1 MSELALDLER
11 GTVGAVPLDPSV
23 LDAAGELA
31 LAETADEPIEPDA
44 PADEPVERDALADTP
59 AAAALGEVAA
69 SLPVLPVLAA
79 HVRDVARHVE
89 SQVVEVCNGFQGM
102 AERARASVSQAA
114 SSLHDEHGGE
124 GLEELVSSS
133 AATVEGLLRR
143 IVRGSELSASGVAR
157 MGTIANDIDRVVK
170 SLSSVDD
177 IAMSTRI
184 LAVNARI
191 EAVRVGE
198 QGRGFAVVADEISQL
213 ARSSKHVADSIR
225 EIAERV
231 THDVA
236 SAVKEL
242 REMASADM
250 AQVELS
256 KREVEG
262 TLQRLSAAHRT
273 MGRSLADAAATS
285 EQLAGDIARAVIA
298 MQFQDRVS
306 QQLGHVAD
314 ALAIVHDGLEVSLG
328 SIAPSAVSTRDPEL
342 ESHLDMLAGLDVSA
356 RPGAIGA
363 SAGTP
368 DPGDL
373 GDDVELF

>member
-1 MSELALDLER
+1 MSELGHVD
-11 GTVGAVPLDPSV
+11 
-23 LDAAGELA
+23 ELA
-31 LAETADEPIEPDA
+31 MQVAVLVEPATIEAHVEPERAEPGARVDT
-44 PADEPVERDALADTP
+44 LAD
-59 AAAALGEVAA
+59 AALGEVAA
-69 SLPVLPVLAA
+69 SLPVLPVLAT
-79 HVRDVARHVE
+79 HVRDGARHVE
-89 SQVVEVCNGFQGM
+89 SQVVEVCNGFHGM

-114 SSLHDEHGGE
+114 SSLHDEQGGE

-133 AATVEGLLRR
+133 AATVEGLLQR
-143 IVRGSELSASGVAR
+143 IVRGSELSASGVVR
-157 MGTIANDIDRVVK
+157 MGTIAHDIDRVVK
-170 SLSSVDD
+170 SLTSVDD

-198 QGRGFAVVADEISQL
+198 MGRGFAVVADEISQL

-231 THDVA
+231 TKDVA

-262 TLQRLSAAHRT
+262 TLERLSAAHRT

-314 ALAIVHDGLEVSLG
+314 ALAIVHDGLEG
-328 SIAPSAVSTRDPEL
+328 SVAAIAPSGAPTRRPEL
-342 ESHLDMLAGLDVSA
+342 ERHLEMLAGLDVAA
-356 RPGAIGA
+356 RPGVIGGGA
-363 SAGTP
+363 TAAADGS
-368 DPGDL
+368 L

>member
-1 MSELALDLER
+1 M
-11 GTVGAVPLDPSV
+11 GAEVAPGAPDVPDATASAAPDP
-23 LDAAGELA
+23 
-31 LAETADEPIEPDA
+31 LAE
-44 PADEPVERDALADTP
+44 VVS
-59 AAAALGEVAA
+59 EVAA
-69 SLPVLPVLAA
+69 SLPALEA
-79 HVRDVARHVE
+79 HVREVARHVE
-89 SQVVEVCNGFQGM
+89 TQVVEVCTGFQGM
-102 AERARASVSQAA
+102 AERARASVSHAA
-114 SSLHDEHGGE
+114 ASLHDEHGGGE

-133 AATVEGLLRR
+133 AATVEGLLQRV
-143 IVRGSELSASGVAR
+143 VRGSELSASGVAR
-157 MGTIANDIDRVVK
+157 MGTIAHDIDLVVK

-177 IAMSTRI
+177 IPISTRI

-213 ARSSKHVADSIR
+213 ARNSKHIADSIR

-231 THDVA
+231 TRDVA

-256 KREVEG
+256 KREVES
-262 TLQRLSAAHRT
+262 TLERLSAAHRN

-314 ALAIVHDGLEVSLG
+314 ALGIVHQAIDGTLAPVAVAAEESPPPHRADLLRHLEM
-328 SIAPSAVSTRDPEL
+328 L
-342 ESHLDMLAGLDVSA
+342 EGLDMAA
-356 RPGAIGA
+356 RPGAIGGGA
-363 SAGTP
+363 PLAP
-368 DPGDL
+368 ADDL